1 MLTILTFLW
10 GNRYAAANVNS
21 LARQVRRHYPRPHR
35 FLCVTNQPEGV
46 DCETIPDRED
56 FKDTP
61 SPHGG
66 QFPVCYRRLI
76 LWHPDAAQ
84 WFGERFVSLDLDMIL
99 TADVTP
105 LWERPEDC
113 VLLRDPLYPDQY
125 NGSMV
130 LLTAG
135 ARPHVWSDFRPDT
148 SPARARAAGKR
159 GSDQGWISYV
169 LPNEATWGP
178 EDGVY
183 SYRKD
188 IMPRRGALP
197 PAGARMVSFHGHIKP
212 WTCGQ
217 LWATE

>member
-1 MLTILTFLW
+1 MLTVFTWRW
-10 GNRYAAANVNS
+10 GDKYTAEHVNR
-21 LARQVRRHYPRPHR
+21 LAELVRTYYPRPHR
-35 FLCVTNQPEGV
+35 FVCVTDEPAGIE
-46 DCETIPDRED
+46 CETIPDFGD
-56 FKDTP
+56 FAGLQ
-61 SPHGG
+61 SPHGP
-66 QFPVCYRRLI
+66 QFPSCYRRLR
-76 LWHPDAAQ
+76 LFHPDAAQ
-84 WFGERFVSLDLDMIL
+84 WFGERFVSLDIDWTIHGDL
-99 TADVTP
+99 TP

-148 SPARARAAGKR
+148 SPTRARAAGKR
-159 GSDQGWISYV
+159 GSDQGWISHR
-169 LPNEATWGP
+169 LPGEATWTTA
-178 EDGVY
+178 DGVY

-188 IMPRRGALP
+188 IMPRRGAL

-217 LWATE
+217 LWATA

>member
-1 MLTILTFLW
+1 MLTVVTWLW
-10 GNRYAAANVNS
+10 GMRYTAGHVNA
-21 LARQVRRHYPRPHR
+21 LARQVRRHYASQHR
-35 FLCVTNQPEGV
+35 FVCVTNRPTAIH
-46 DCETIPDRED
+46 CETIHDRED
-56 FKDTP
+56 FVDVA

-66 QFPVCYRRLI
+66 QFPACYRRLR
-76 LWHPDAAQ
+76 LFHADAAQ
-84 WFGERFVSLDLDMIL
+84 WFGPRFVSLDLDIAL
-99 TADVTP
+99 TADMAP
-105 LWERPEDC
+105 LWDRPEDC

-159 GSDQGWISYV
+159 GSDQGWISYC
-169 LPNEATWGP
+169 LPGEATWTTA
-178 EDGVY
+178 DGVY

-188 IMPRRGALP
+188 IMPRRGAL